1 MCNNQIYFCSQDK
14 QDIRSL
20 GHLNSEKSDT
30 AGGIYTI
37 VPELTSAVR
46 EAYVYTRWTGEFNHE
61 HRLRQREGKGIHCG
75 LFTNI

>member
-1 MCNNQIYFCSQDK
+1 MPDGCICHRSVTGRMCNNQIYFCSQDK

-46 EAYVYTRWTGEFNHE
+46 EAYVYTR
-61 HRLRQREGKGIHCG
+61 
-75 LFTNI
+75 